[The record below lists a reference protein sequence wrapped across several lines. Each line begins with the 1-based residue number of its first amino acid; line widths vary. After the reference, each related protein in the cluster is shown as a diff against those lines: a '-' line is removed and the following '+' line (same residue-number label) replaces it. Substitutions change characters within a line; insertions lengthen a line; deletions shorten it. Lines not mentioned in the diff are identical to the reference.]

1 MNGEGCAFIFE
12 DQDGVKVSSETFRGK
27 YIYMDIWATWCG
39 PCKQEMPYMQ
49 KLEQQYRGEKIVFVS
64 LSMDR
69 WTEKE
74 KWKLY
79 LAEHRIQGVTLIAPE
94 GFKSSFIRK
103 YGVTGIPRFMLIG
116 PDGKM
121 MAHNCWRFIRFN
133 RSDHYLITSISFIF
147 SLGMEMMVW
156 PQE

>member
-1 MNGEGCAFIFE
+1 
-12 DQDGVKVSSETFRGK
+12 
-27 YIYMDIWATWCG
+27 MDIWATWCG

-121 MAHNCWRFIRFN
+121 MAHNCWRP
-133 RSDHYLITSISFIF
+133 SDPRTELLLKKLLSAKN
-147 SLGMEMMVW
+147 
-156 PQE
+156 